1 MMKENRYIVCWLQI
15 CPFERLEG
23 SILKP
28 NRDDYP
34 YRLCVFDKNE
44 DIVIDVKTHHKYNYI
59 HTSLVYFMHEEAKKI
74 GDGKRYAINEL
85 PSSVFLVDEEEIE
98 EVRKIIYML
107 DNNIGFVD
115 GNKSLSNEQYLEI
128 LLEEEKKKIKK
139 KVKRGYY
146 EYKGNYNKKKKW

>member
-23 SILKP
+23 GILKP

-74 GDGKRYAINEL
+74 ELGKRYAIKKL
-85 PSSVFLVDEEEIE
+85 PSFMFPVTDEESKLALNII
-98 EVRKIIYML
+98 RKMESGY
-107 DNNIGFVD
+107 GFID
-115 GNKSLSNEQYLEI
+115 GNIFSNEDYLKI
-128 LLEEEKKKIKK
+128 VKNEEN
-139 KVKRGYY
+139 KVKRKEKRGYY
-146 EYKGNYNKKKKW
+146 EYKGNYNQKKKW